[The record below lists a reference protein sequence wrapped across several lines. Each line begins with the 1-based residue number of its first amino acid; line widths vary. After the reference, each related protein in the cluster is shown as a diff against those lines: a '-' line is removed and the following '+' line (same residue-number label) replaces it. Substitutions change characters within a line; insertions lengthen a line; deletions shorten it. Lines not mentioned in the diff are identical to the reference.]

1 MFAMKIKRTV
11 VICILCSCH
20 FSEVFGCVYNVRDVG
35 FVEIV
40 PAPYHLYCFI
50 QDDTPE
56 ELISTFKQISNAT
69 LMDSNVEVEIVNT
82 DRQKDH
88 PAMEYFHFWEIQ
100 SFPSA
105 ILVSP
110 GGRSLVLPVSIPNK
124 PFKETVWSSLESV
137 ASSPKVK
144 EILEHIV
151 KAYCV
156 VLLIEGEDAAE
167 NKRVHEAVTDPIRKI
182 AGIMKQ
188 LPKRIDEPPYT
199 IVIPQ
204 ESVSQERI
212 LLWSLGVGE
221 DELGEPSV
229 AVLYGRGRRIGPLL
243 EGGQITSSGVF
254 NILSVIGLSCNCGLD
269 KRGMMGTQIPLKWGA
284 EIQSDVIKSL
294 GFDAENPMVKME
306 MNSIISSGLFTM
318 TEDKGNI
325 GSSVSAFD
333 RYSEEVLALE
343 SISTISKVSP
353 AQLRELAS
361 TGSATF
367 KSGLNLK
374 TLLALMGI
382 IILLILSGGIIILM
396 RTRRRIS

>member
-1 MFAMKIKRTV
+1 
-11 VICILCSCH
+11 
-20 FSEVFGCVYNVRDVG
+20 
-35 FVEIV
+35 
-40 PAPYHLYCFI
+40 
-50 QDDTPE
+50 
-56 ELISTFKQISNAT
+56 
-69 LMDSNVEVEIVNT
+69 MDSNVEVEIVNT

-110 GGRSLVLPVSIPNK
+110 RGRSLVLPVSVPNK
-124 PFKETVWSSLESV
+124 PFKETAWSSLENIV
-137 ASSPKVK
+137 SSPKVK

-167 NKRVHEAVTDPIRKI
+167 NKRVHEVVTDPIRKI

-221 DELGEPSV
+221 DELIEPSV

-284 EIQSDVIKSL
+284 KIQSDVIKSL

-306 MNSIISSGLFTM
+306 MNSIISSGPFTM

-343 SISTISKVSP
+343 SMSTISKVSP

-361 TGSATF
+361 TESATY